1 MMIKEVMYKYAISQL
16 IRVLD
21 IEIDRASAE
30 DRDEDYDKLV
40 DIRYY
45 LDEMHGIMLEV
56 LKK

>member
-1 MMIKEVMYKYAISQL
+1 MKIKDVMYNNAISQL

-21 IEIDRASAE
+21 IEIDRAKAE

-56 LKK
+56 FKK